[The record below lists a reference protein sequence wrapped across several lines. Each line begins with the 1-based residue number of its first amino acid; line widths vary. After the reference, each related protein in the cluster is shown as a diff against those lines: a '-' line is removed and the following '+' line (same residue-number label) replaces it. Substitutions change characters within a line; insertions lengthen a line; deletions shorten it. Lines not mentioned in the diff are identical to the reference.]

1 MDAAGHKTLA
11 ERIMGT
17 MEKLGAD
24 DHEMTI
30 EGAML
35 ATTHWVNY
43 ALHQTG
49 VTEAA
54 DDLQHTYFLSGN
66 DCQRYGI
73 VAEELIMAL
82 DEIEKIRPMY
92 VRGDVAGGDKAAA
105 RARELVARAKDL
117 ALAAKPLPAI

>member
-1 MDAAGHKTLA
+1 MDTAGHKAFA

-17 MEKLGAD
+17 MEKLGPD

-43 ALHQTG
+43 ALHEFG
-49 VTEAA
+49 VTEAGN
-54 DDLQHTYFLSGN
+54 DVQHTYFLTGN

-73 VAEELIMAL
+73 VAGELLKAL

-105 RARELVARAKDL
+105 RARELVARSKEL
-117 ALAAKPLPAI
+117 ALAAKPQPSV